1 VSVSQ
6 EYLRRFPP
14 LADVSDDALA
24 EVERAGE
31 IRTYEPGTVILQ
43 EDGTPATHLSIV
55 RTGSVELVHDDDII
69 DVLEPGEAF
78 GHPSLLTGLAPA
90 FDVRAREETTC
101 LVLPADHASELLAGP
116 AGVRFVARSLR
127 DRMVRTGYVAH
138 AGGDVRNAKLGS
150 LVHRPAAFCTPETTV
165 ADAARTMADADVSC
179 VLVRLGDHLLHAIN
193 RLAPRVPG
201 LVGSSHLVGGLVP
214 RLAGLLSLLANQR
227 TLLTA

>member
-1 VSVSQ
+1 MVSVSQ

-14 LADVSDDALA
+14 LADASGDALA

-31 IRTYEPGTVILQ
+31 IRTYERGTVILH

-138 AGGDVRNAKLGS
+138 AGGDVATPSWGRSSTARPPSARPRPRSPTPRGRWPMPTSRASSSGS
-150 LVHRPAAFCTPETTV
+150 ATSS
-165 ADAARTMADADVSC
+165 VS
-179 VLVRLGDHLLHAIN
+179 
-193 RLAPRVPG
+193 
-201 LVGSSHLVGGLVP
+201 
-214 RLAGLLSLLANQR
+214 
-227 TLLTA
+227 

>member
-1 VSVSQ
+1 M
-6 EYLRRFPP
+6 
-14 LADVSDDALA
+14 
-24 EVERAGE
+24 
-31 IRTYEPGTVILQ
+31 
-43 EDGTPATHLSIV
+43 
-55 RTGSVELVHDDDII
+55 HDDDII

-150 LVHRPAAFCTPETTV
+150 LVHRPAASARPRPRSPTPRGRWPMPMFRASSSGSATSS
-165 ADAARTMADADVSC
+165 VS
-179 VLVRLGDHLLHAIN
+179 
-193 RLAPRVPG
+193 
-201 LVGSSHLVGGLVP
+201 
-214 RLAGLLSLLANQR
+214 
-227 TLLTA
+227 

>member
-1 VSVSQ
+1 VVSVSQ

-14 LADVSDDALA
+14 LANVSDDALA

-90 FDVRAREETTC
+90 FDVRAREKTTC

-127 DRMVRTGYVAH
+127 DRMVRTGTLIIESASQDPLEFNDIPQVE
-138 AGGDVRNAKLGS
+138 R
-150 LVHRPAAFCTPETTV
+150 VH
-165 ADAARTMADADVSC
+165 
-179 VLVRLGDHLLHAIN
+179 
-193 RLAPRVPG
+193 
-201 LVGSSHLVGGLVP
+201 
-214 RLAGLLSLLANQR
+214 SLLYHEVFD
-227 TLLTA
+227 TLGGEESDSRSPGRR